1 VNENRPY
8 EIEASPVKTIV
19 PRSTPVDA
27 SPVIRFDWGYLYH
40 LLLSK
45 AWLIILLIV
54 LSLSAAIIYL
64 IQTPKVYESHAVI
77 QVDQE
82 AQQVVKSNNSDS
94 EDFKSVEE
102 LTTIAETLKS
112 DALVLRV
119 IKANNLEKDPLFAPP
134 KKDGSPYLD
143 SELVGRF
150 RKNLTVGL
158 RRGTRLIDVTVQDT
172 DPKRAQQLAQ
182 SMVSEFVNQTFDQK
196 FSVSKAANDFLIQE
210 ADRLKEKLH
219 KSEQALQ
226 QYREDH
232 HAVSLEDKQ
241 NIIVEKLKEL
251 NLRVTQAKSERLK
264 LEADVAII
272 KQGKANTP
280 EKLLMLPSV
289 AALPIVSDLRRELA
303 DKQSRYKAG
312 SQLSGLQQSLNQTLV
327 NVGDMVIKSYEAA
340 KNTEAKLTAALQE
353 QEQAALELSKIAIPY
368 NVLAREV
375 ESDRALYEAV
385 LTGMKQSN
393 LNQGFGQ
400 KFNIRIIES
409 PLVAASPVKPRK
421 LLILV
426 LAILG
431 GFVVGIVLVIGIAM
445 ADSSIRS
452 VNEVEE
458 ILGLPVLTL
467 VPRSKRRHLDKEPVL
482 TADPASHEA
491 EAFRSLRTAL
501 SFLGHKKESKSF
513 LFTSANPGEGKTYCS
528 LNCAAA
534 LAHLGLR
541 TLLIDG
547 DLRRPALTK
556 ALLADAR
563 TPGLTDCLTGNANFM
578 DCCRPT
584 STENLFILGSG
595 QRVAN
600 PAELLAAGDLSGILK
615 EAKLFFDRVV
625 LDSAPINA
633 VSDTQLIAKEIESVC
648 LVVRA
653 GKTPRRAIVRAC
665 GMLAR
670 ATHSPDAVV
679 LNRVVR
685 RSSED
690 YYFGRYSKMYA
701 TALAYRIEDT
711 AKRSEST
718 VDQY

>member
-1 VNENRPY
+1 M
-8 EIEASPVKTIV
+8 KTIV
-19 PRSTPVDA
+19 PRSTPVGD
-27 SPVIRFDWGYLYH
+27 SPVIRVDFAYLYH

-64 IQTPKVYESHAVI
+64 IRTPKIYESRAVI
-77 QVDQE
+77 EIDQE
-82 AQQVVKSNNSDS
+82 AQKVVNSQNNSDP

-102 LTTIAETLKS
+102 LNTIAQTLMS
-112 DALVLRV
+112 DTLLLRV
-119 IKANNLEKDPLFAPP
+119 IRANELDKDPLFAPP
-134 KKDGSPYLD
+134 KKDGSAYLD

-150 RKNLTVGL
+150 KQKLWVAL

-172 DPKRAQQLAQ
+172 DPKRAQQLTR
-182 SMVSEFVNQTFDQK
+182 SMVTEFVDQNFDQK

-251 NLRVTQAKSERLK
+251 NLKVTEAKSERLK

-289 AALPIVSDLRRELA
+289 AALPVVSELRRELA
-303 DKQSRYKAG
+303 DKESKFKAA

-327 NVGDMVIKSYEAA
+327 NVGNMVMKSYEAA
-340 KNTEAKLTAALQE
+340 KDTEAKLTAALQE
-353 QEQAALELSKIAIPY
+353 QEQAALELNKIAIPY
-368 NVLAREV
+368 NVLEREV
-375 ESDRALYEAV
+375 ESDRALYESV
-385 LTGMKQSN
+385 MTGMKQTN
-393 LNQGFGQ
+393 LNQGLGQ
-400 KFNIRIIES
+400 KYNIRVIES

-421 LLILV
+421 LMILA
-426 LAILG
+426 LALLA
-431 GFVVGIVLVIGIAM
+431 GFVVGNALVLGIAM
-445 ADSSIRS
+445 ADSSIRN

-467 VPRSKRRHLDKEPVL
+467 VPRSKRRRLDKEAVL

-501 SFLGHKKESKSF
+501 SFLGQQKDSKAV

-534 LAHLGLR
+534 LAQLGLR
-541 TLLIDG
+541 TLLIDA
-547 DLRRPALTK
+547 DLRRPNLTK
-556 ALLADAR
+556 ALLADTK
-563 TPGLTDCLTGNANFM
+563 TPGLSALLTGNATFL

-584 STENLFILGSG
+584 STENLFILGVGERSS
-595 QRVAN
+595 N
-600 PAELLAAGDLSGILK
+600 PAELLAAGDLAGLIK
-615 EAKLFFDRVV
+615 EAMLYFDRVV
-625 LDSAPINA
+625 IDSAPINA

-648 LVVRA
+648 LVIRA
-653 GKTPRRAIVRAC
+653 GKTPRRAVIRAC
-665 GMLAR
+665 SLLAR

-679 LNRVVR
+679 LNRLVR
-685 RSSED
+685 RSRDD
-690 YYFGRYSKMYA
+690 YYFARYAGMYVKA
-701 TALAYRIEDT
+701 AAYRN
-711 AKRSEST
+711 ESN